1 MLLGQDQLTHS
12 MNIVQEIIKKYLKAE
27 ESAVN
32 ERIKE
37 YTAKQQEL
45 FSSLKARAFQDKTA
59 IFR

>member
-1 MLLGQDQLTHS
+1 